1 MSIEKFG
8 PHQWLITAGGVPAYF
23 IYRLLKGTVGIYDE
37 GVKVATVEVK
47 EGDEPKF
54 IGFIATLSKDLVH
67 RASVRTETEIEVDTH
82 YIDHIRGLIE
92 HETSEKMRDDIQKM
106 IEIISAVNQVRSLQK
121 RISCMP
127 RVELTVPENT
137 SPDLKNIMGELERLY
152 KEVLEDKLCRI

>member
-8 PHQWLITAGGVPAYF
+8 ANQWLITAGGVPAYF
-23 IYRLLKGTVGIYDE
+23 IYRLLKGRVAVYDE
-37 GVKVATVEVK
+37 GVKVASVEVK

-82 YIDHIRGLIE
+82 YIDHIRGLIA
-92 HETSEKMRDDIQKM
+92 HETSEKTRDDIQQM

-121 RISCMP
+121 KISNLP
-127 RVELTVPENT
+127 RVELTVPEDT

-152 KEVLEDKLCRI
+152 AEVLEDKLCRL